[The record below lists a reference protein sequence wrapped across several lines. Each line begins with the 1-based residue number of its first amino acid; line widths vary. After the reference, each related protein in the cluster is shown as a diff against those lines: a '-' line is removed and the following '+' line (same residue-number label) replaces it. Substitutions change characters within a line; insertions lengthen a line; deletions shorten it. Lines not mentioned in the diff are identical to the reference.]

1 MPLFAFEGR
10 FPEIAPTAFVHPDSV
25 LTGDV
30 RIGPHCYVGPGASL
44 RGDFGRVVVGEG
56 ANIQDNCVLH
66 CFPEREVRVGA
77 DGHVGHGAVLHGCRV
92 GRGALV
98 GMNAVVMDDAE
109 LGERAVLGAGC
120 MVPASMVIPARHLA
134 VGVPARILRELTPDE
149 LGWKARGTATYQELA
164 ARCLTGLTAVPPGSG
179 PPGGAGPAD
188 GDAGWK
194 HVPLH
199 DHRAESSAAGER
211 TTSAPS
217 DARGRNRG

>member
-1 MPLFAFEGR
+1 MPLYAFEGR

-30 RIGPHCYVGPGASL
+30 RVGGHCYLGPGASL

-66 CFPEREVRVGA
+66 SFPGREVRVGT
-77 DGHVGHGAVLHGCRV
+77 DGHIGHGAVLHGCRV
-92 GRGALV
+92 GPGVLV

-109 LGERAVLGAGC
+109 LGAGAVLGAGC
-120 MVPASMVIPARHLA
+120 MVPAGLVVPERHLA

-149 LGWKARGTATYQELA
+149 LEWKARGTATYQELA
-164 ARCLTGLTAVPPGSG
+164 ARCLTGLSTVRPESG
-179 PPGGAGPAD
+179 PPPGG
-188 GDAGWK
+188 AGWK

-199 DHRAESSAAGER
+199 DHRAGTSAAQDGD
-211 TTSAPS
+211 TPVPIDAP
-217 DARGRNRG
+217 GRKGG